1 MCLKTHLCGFQ
12 DESLSLILWRSLKNM
27 ITRSNTTQMLY
38 VKRQNLRENLHIIIR
53 WYFPLEN
60 ILSSAAYR
68 SYRTENNWTKH
79 LFQFSAASFQK
90 N

>member
-1 MCLKTHLCGFQ
+1 MEKLEKYDYSIEYHANVVRKT
-12 DESLSLILWRSLKNM
+12 SK
-27 ITRSNTTQMLY
+27 
-38 VKRQNLRENLHIIIR
+38 RENLHIIIR
-53 WYFPLEN
+53 WYFPREN
-60 ILSSAAYR
+60 NLSSAAYR